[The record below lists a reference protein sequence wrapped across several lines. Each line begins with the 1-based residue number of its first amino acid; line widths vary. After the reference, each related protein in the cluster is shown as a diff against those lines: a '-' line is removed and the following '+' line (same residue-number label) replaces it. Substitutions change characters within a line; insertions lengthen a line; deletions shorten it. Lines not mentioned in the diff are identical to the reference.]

1 MRRSEDVL
9 HQNEGGET
17 NLPLSFMEGQMD
29 YVTFPWE
36 NCPVAGF
43 IQPGASQIQMVSQ
56 MNLAGAFMF
65 SFSSFTTSPPLK
77 FRVVQTVVF
86 VS

>member
-1 MRRSEDVL
+1 MFYT
-9 HQNEGGET
+9 QNEGDEA
-17 NLPLSFMEGQMD
+17 NLPSSFMEGQMD

-36 NCPVAGF
+36 NCPVADF
-43 IQPGASQIQMVSQ
+43 IQPPKIVSQI
-56 MNLAGAFMF
+56 NLAGAFMF

-77 FRVVQTVVF
+77 CRVVQTVVF